1 MRISGGAIRGRTIV
15 CPPGVIRPAMDR
27 MRESLFSILGS
38 LEEMS
43 FLDLFSGS
51 GLVGIEAWSRG
62 SRPVVLVERDR
73 GKRSVILRN
82 LEGLTPPPVLR
93 IEPVERFIQ
102 RNRNPFDVVYLDPP
116 FDYPYKTD
124 ILRRLAGSR
133 TVAEGTLVLLHAPTA
148 EDIPERIEPR
158 GEVPRALEEYD
169 RRDYGGSRLH
179 FYRITGT
186 E

>member
-1 MRISGGAIRGRTIV
+1 
-15 CPPGVIRPAMDR
+15 MDR

-38 LEEMS
+38 LEELS

-62 SRPVVLVERDR
+62 ARPVMLVERDR

-82 LEGLTPPPVLR
+82 IEQLAPPPVLR

-102 RNRNPFDVVYLDPP
+102 RNRSSFDVVYLDPP
-116 FDYPYKTD
+116 FDYPYKAD
-124 ILRRLAGSR
+124 VLRRLVGSR
-133 TVAEGTLVLLHAPTA
+133 TVTDGSIVLIHAPAA
-148 EDIPERIEPR
+148 EDLPERIERSGPGTEIAGAGTNSR
-158 GEVPRALEEYD
+158 ILGEYD

-179 FYRITGT
+179 FYRVTGG

>member
-38 LEEMS
+38 LEAMS

-62 SRPVVLVERDR
+62 ARPVMLVERDR
-73 GKRSVILRN
+73 GKRPVILRN
-82 LEGLTPPPVLR
+82 IADLTPPPVLR
-93 IEPVERFIQ
+93 IEPVERFVQ
-102 RNRNPFDVVYLDPP
+102 RNRSSFHVVYLDPP

-124 ILRRLAGSR
+124 VLRRLAGSR
-133 TVAEGTLVLLHAPTA
+133 TVTDGSIVLIHAPTA
-148 EDIPERIEPR
+148 EDIPDRIEPR
-158 GEVPRALEEYD
+158 SRTARVLEEYD
-169 RRDYGGSRLH
+169 RRDYGGSRVH
-179 FYRITGT
+179 FYRVSDTA
-186 E
+186 